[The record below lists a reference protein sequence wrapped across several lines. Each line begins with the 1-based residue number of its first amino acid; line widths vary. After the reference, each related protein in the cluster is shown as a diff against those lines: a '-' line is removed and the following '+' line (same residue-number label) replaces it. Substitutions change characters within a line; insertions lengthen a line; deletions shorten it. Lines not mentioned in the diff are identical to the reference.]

1 MYVLFT
7 YTYIL
12 IQYHTILVLGF
23 MLSTEQGTQE
33 WTQEATLLL
42 IEEKIQVFESLKI
55 ITLAGHS
62 SYYKLI
68 ISFKN
73 LKFRCAFPRIPTWI
87 PTLLPFEYFNDY
99 YDRPGKEN
107 HLKKVMKSH

>member
-73 LKFRCAFPRIPTWI
+73 LKFRCALSQDPYLDPNIAPLWVF
-87 PTLLPFEYFNDY
+87 
-99 YDRPGKEN
+99 
-107 HLKKVMKSH
+107 